1 MQEWLRE
8 HGPVDGEDLE
18 RHDKWLCMMWPR
30 LHLLKEL
37 LADDGVIFV
46 SIDDNEQHHLRVVMD
61 EVFGQGN
68 FGKTII
74 WKKRGGP
81 PNEKKIGSV
90 HEYVVLY
97 SVNMNL
103 DDSLNRK
110 ERSEEIR
117 SRYQNPDNHPKG
129 PWAPGS
135 LMANVKGGRYVASL
149 RFPIVNPNTGQEH
162 YPGADGNW
170 RFNRDTI
177 VKLLDNDEIYF
188 GRDGTG
194 RPTLKRFLAEAK
206 GGVPHSTIWNDVPLG
221 LRGSREIEAL
231 LGSINAFDTAKPE
244 GLIRQALKM
253 ATQKDAIVLD
263 AFAGSGTTAH
273 ATLALNREDGGN
285 RRFILVECEEYA
297 DTITA
302 ERVRRV
308 IDGVP
313 NARDTALRDGLGGS
327 FTYCT
332 LGDPIDAEGLL
343 RGERLP
349 DYETLAAY
357 LLHTAAG
364 AAVDPSA
371 LRVSRNDGRFYR
383 SETTDYYLF
392 YEPDLER
399 LRSDAA
405 MLTDERAR
413 QIATACRAEGR
424 QAIVF
429 GAGKYLGQRE
439 LTDMRITFSQL
450 PYELFARG

>member
-1 MQEWLRE
+1 MREWLRE
-8 HGPVDGEDLE
+8 NGPVDNEDLE

-30 LHLLKEL
+30 LHLLREL

-46 SIDDNEQHHLRVVMD
+46 SIDDNEQHHLRAVMD
-61 EVFGQGN
+61 EVFGGDN
-68 FGKTII
+68 FVTNVVWERKYGRQNDARWFSASHDFVTCYAFDKLSWRPTLLPRTEKQNASYTNVDSDPRGA
-74 WKKRGGP
+74 WKSGDF
-81 PNEKKIGSV
+81 S
-90 HEYVVLY
+90 
-97 SVNMNL
+97 
-103 DDSLNRK
+103 
-110 ERSEEIR
+110 
-117 SRYQNPDNHPKG
+117 
-129 PWAPGS
+129 
-135 LMANVKGGRYVASL
+135 VKGYRQENDYPITTPSGR
-149 RFPIVNPNTGQEH
+149 IVNPPNGRSWIASRERLQELIADDRIWF
-162 YPGADGNW
+162 GEDGNSVPSPKIFLSEVKDGVTPVTVW
-170 RFNRDTI
+170 RYDDVGHTQS
-177 VKLLDNDEIYF
+177 
-188 GRDGTG
+188 GTQ
-194 RPTLKRFLAEAK
+194 
-206 GGVPHSTIWNDVPLG
+206 G
-221 LRGSREIEAL
+221 LRDIGVAFPNPKPHTLIQRILHIA
-231 LGSINAFDTAKPE
+231 GNKNA
-244 GLIRQALKM
+244 I
-253 ATQKDAIVLD
+253 ILD
-263 AFAGSGTTAH
+263 SFAGSGTTAH

-313 NARDTALRDGLGGS
+313 NAKDQALRDGLGGS
-327 FTYCT
+327 FTYCR
-332 LGDPIDAEGLL
+332 LGEPIDAEGLL

-383 SETTDYYLF
+383 GGTTDYYLF

-399 LRSDAA
+399 LRGDAA

-413 QIATACRAEGR
+413 QIAAACRAEGR